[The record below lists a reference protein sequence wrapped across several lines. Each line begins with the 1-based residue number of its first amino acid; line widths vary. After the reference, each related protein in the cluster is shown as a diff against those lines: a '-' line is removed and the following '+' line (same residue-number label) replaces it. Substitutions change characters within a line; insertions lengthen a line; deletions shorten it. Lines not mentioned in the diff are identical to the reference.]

1 MRDDDRVVH
10 PVITTL
16 VTVANLSSLHLSLI
30 IIFIITN

>member
-1 MRDDDRVVH
+1 MRDDNRVVR

-16 VTVANLSSLHLSLI
+16 ATVANLRSLHLSLI